1 MEVKKMGQTEEL
13 VTWSYEQKL
22 ERKSSFTDIRVL
34 VANGELG
41 L

>member
-1 MEVKKMGQTEEL
+1 MGQTEEL

-22 ERKSSFTDIRVL
+22 ERKPRFTDIRVL
-34 VANGELG
+34 VVNEELG

>member
-1 MEVKKMGQTEEL
+1 MGQTEEL

-22 ERKSSFTDIRVL
+22 DRKLRVTDIRVL
-34 VANGELG
+34 VVNEDLG